1 MAAPATALVVLCLV
15 LPVSAT
21 IAVTFYAGAGPFDF
35 YAAFLASGFRRTVLW
50 RTLEISLITTALSL
64 VIGFFT
70 AYTISRTPPRW
81 RWILII
87 LAVFPLLTGVVIRS
101 FAWLIILGSNG
112 ILNDFLVWIGIE
124 GAPFTMVFTKGSV
137 IVAMVYLFVPLMI
150 LTIVG
155 VLENIPDD
163 VIEAAQS
170 LGATPA
176 QTFLQ
181 VIFPL
186 AVPRP
191 HRRRRPG
198 VHRVVQ
204 LVCNAAASRRR
215 SADDDG
221 HVPVSTR
228 DGRIRLGWRDDGL
241 GDHGRGD
248 ASRGDWHDQDCQT
261 PESAGHM
268 TRRLHPTL
276 IAFTV
281 LVYFF
286 LMWPLVIVIGAAL
299 SNTGYLTFPPQGL
312 TLHWFER
319 IFEMSAFRRTMV
331 TSFQVAA
338 ISTTCALMIG
348 IPAAYALNR
357 YRVQLPGW
365 LSTLFVLPVLIPEI
379 VLGFSLLRSI
389 QVGAGLP
396 VVSTLIIGHTLLVLP
411 YAVRVISA
419 SLASFDFS
427 IEEAAVSLGS
437 PPVKTFF
444 TIVLPNVKAGVIA
457 AIFLALITS
466 INDVSVSLFLTG
478 PGISTLPIQILA
490 HVEQFFDPVIASV
503 SVLLMVLTVVVMA
516 VVERT
521 LGLTFLT
528 K

>member
-21 IAVTFYAGAGPFDF
+21 IAVTFYAGAGPLDF

-186 AVPRP
+186 AVPGLIVGAVLVFTGSFNSYATPQLLGGDQQMMMGTFLYQRAMVAFDWD
-191 HRRRRPG
+191 G
-198 VHRVVQ
+198 ATTVSAIMVAVTLAVVI
-204 LVCNAAASRRR
+204 
-215 SADDDG
+215 G
-221 HVPVSTR
+221 
-228 DGRIRLGWRDDGL
+228 
-241 GDHGRGD
+241 
-248 ASRGDWHDQDCQT
+248 
-261 PESAGHM
+261 M
-268 TRRLHPTL
+268 TRIAKRLN
-276 IAFTV
+276 
-281 LVYFF
+281 
-286 LMWPLVIVIGAAL
+286 PLA
-299 SNTGYLTFPPQGL
+299 T
-312 TLHWFER
+312 
-319 IFEMSAFRRTMV
+319 
-331 TSFQVAA
+331 
-338 ISTTCALMIG
+338 
-348 IPAAYALNR
+348 
-357 YRVQLPGW
+357 
-365 LSTLFVLPVLIPEI
+365 
-379 VLGFSLLRSI
+379 
-389 QVGAGLP
+389 
-396 VVSTLIIGHTLLVLP
+396 
-411 YAVRVISA
+411 
-419 SLASFDFS
+419 
-427 IEEAAVSLGS
+427 
-437 PPVKTFF
+437 
-444 TIVLPNVKAGVIA
+444 
-457 AIFLALITS
+457 
-466 INDVSVSLFLTG
+466 
-478 PGISTLPIQILA
+478 
-490 HVEQFFDPVIASV
+490 
-503 SVLLMVLTVVVMA
+503 
-516 VVERT
+516 
-521 LGLTFLT
+521 
-528 K
+528 